1 MKFEFTPD
9 EEWDSSPEPGLHQAQ
24 GAEQSGEGKPPP
36 SPGALIAAASE
47 RMHSQAHADF
57 SRLHVLLNR
66 MLHTVEAAR
75 PQAEPSFT
83 EASPEPSVEV
93 FRPQAFRSHPLEDTR
108 G

>member
-1 MKFEFTPD
+1 
-9 EEWDSSPEPGLHQAQ
+9 
-24 GAEQSGEGKPPP
+24 
-36 SPGALIAAASE
+36 
-47 RMHSQAHADF
+47 
-57 SRLHVLLNR
+57 